1 MGFCR
6 TEENIEADSAGIQRR
21 FLGHEGNVLAELLN
35 VEPGDILAVE
45 LIMIALVFYKRRTE
59 YL

>member
-6 TEENIEADSAGIQRR
+6 TEENIEADSAGIQCR

-35 VEPGDILAVE
+35 VELGDILAVE
-45 LIMIALVFYKRRTE
+45 LIMAIASIF
-59 YL
+59 